1 MNCQGQE
8 PGAGRHDARRAARW
22 CMSVLRPGCRHI
34 RPRRTHECNAG
45 VLAGCG
51 KTISAQQNFDGLHVW
66 ENATRTR
73 RIAERAWQDERDEV
87 GIQSVH
93 ARLSR
98 MSRASCATVCGAGE
112 LFQHP
117 VRDRVRKVD
126 LVRLPIENLLQ
137 PGVMP
142 SVRG

>member
-1 MNCQGQE
+1 MDERNV
-8 PGAGRHDARRAARW
+8 RKT
-22 CMSVLRPGCRHI
+22 L
-34 RPRRTHECNAG
+34 G
-45 VLAGCG
+45 VCG

-66 ENATRTR
+66 ENGTRTR
-73 RIAERAWQDERDEV
+73 RIAERDWQDERDEV

-98 MSRASCATVCGAGE
+98 MSRASRATVCGAGE
-112 LFQHP
+112 LFLHP
-117 VRDRVRKVD
+117 ARDRVRKVD